1 MNGQTKSK
9 WITFVTWN
17 DLSKTEGGTA
27 VPVDE
32 IHRIAEYVNGE
43 SIVILKDGTIIYTR
57 LTLNQL
63 MAKIRETGEET
74 ER

>member
-1 MNGQTKSK
+1 MNSQTKSK

-32 IHRIAEYVNGE
+32 IHRIMEYVNGE
-43 SIVILKDGTIIYTR
+43 SIVILKDRTIIHTR
-57 LTLNQL
+57 LTLNQI
-63 MAKIRETGEET
+63 MAKIRGTEEEP